1 VVAVVELDNAVV
13 IKDGQEAVA
22 AMLENLLKV

>member
-1 VVAVVELDNAVV
+1 VVAVVALDNAVV
-13 IKDGQEAVA
+13 IKDGQAAAA